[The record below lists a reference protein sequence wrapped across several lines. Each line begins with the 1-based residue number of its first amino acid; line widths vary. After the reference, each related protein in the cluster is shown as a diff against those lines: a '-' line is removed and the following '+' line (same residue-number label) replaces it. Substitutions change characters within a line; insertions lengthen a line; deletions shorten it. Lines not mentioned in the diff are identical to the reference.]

1 VTDHPVQAPLRIR
14 AASTHDRDLLTQ
26 WALAMA
32 YETEHKQLDP
42 DTVAAGVEAAI
53 ADPGKARYFL
63 AVREATVAGRETIS
77 SAAGTLMLTR
87 EWSDWRNGDW
97 WWIQSVYVAPA
108 HRRQG
113 VFAALYRHVETLAR
127 NAPGVVGLRLY
138 VERDN
143 ANAHRTYQALGMV
156 DAGYAIYETEFDRT
170 S

>member
-1 VTDHPVQAPLRIR
+1 MTDHPVQAPLRIR
-14 AASTHDRDLLTQ
+14 AASAHDRDLLTQ

-42 DTVAAGVEAAI
+42 DTVSAGVEAAI

-63 AVREATVAGRETIS
+63 AVREATVAGRETIA

-113 VFAALYRHVETLAR
+113 VFAALYRHVEVLAR
-127 NAPGVVGLRLY
+127 NTPGRVGLPLY
-138 VERDN
+138 GERGN

-156 DAGYAIYETEFDRT
+156 DAGYAIYEAEFGRT